1 MTANLTTHADQRAT
15 MMASLDR
22 VNLLAKRV
30 SQGVA
35 AIMAVA
41 VVALTIWAVR
51 TDSSV
56 RWLIGMVLAP
66 VAWIQLNRIA
76 QIVMVGPVRGMTD
89 ARIRKQLVTG
99 LAQYRDRIVS
109 EAHWPSNGPGMV
121 AVLQGGEM
129 LLVDAAGGYDFDPIP
144 ASQVVGAQVE
154 RKTTMHS
161 TSKQSGGTAIAVP
174 LGGGMAGAVS
184 SGKRS
189 TTTTRVE
196 EQAYL
201 DVRIERQPGGPI
213 SCHTIWFGDSISE
226 AETMAAAINRLAAQ
240 ARPGGSATPKGD
252 A

>member
-1 MTANLTTHADQRAT
+1 MTANLTAHADHRAS
-15 MMASLDR
+15 MVASIDR

-30 SQGVA
+30 SQGVMIVMVV
-35 AIMAVA
+35 AI
-41 VVALTIWAVR
+41 VALTIWALR

-66 VAWIQLNRIA
+66 FAWIQVNRIA
-76 QIVMVGPVRGMTD
+76 QIVMVGPVQGMTD
-89 ARIRKQLVTG
+89 ARIRKQLAAG

-109 EAHWPSNGPGMV
+109 EAHWPNNGPGMV

-129 LLVDAAGGYDFDPIP
+129 LLVDAAGGYDFDLIP

-154 RKTTMHS
+154 RKTTMYS
-161 TSKQSGGTAIAVP
+161 TSKQSGGTAIAVQ
-174 LGGGMAGAVS
+174 LGGGMAGAMS

-213 SCHTIWFGDSISE
+213 TCHTIWFGDSISE

-240 ARPGGSATPKGD
+240 TGQGGSATRKCEV
-252 A
+252 

>member
-1 MTANLTTHADQRAT
+1 MTANVTTHADQRAS
-15 MMASLDR
+15 MMASIDR

-35 AIMAVA
+35 AIIAVA
-41 VVALTIWAVR
+41 VVALTIWALR
-51 TDSSV
+51 TDSGV

-66 VAWIQLNRIA
+66 FAWIHLNRLA
-76 QIVMVGPVRGMTD
+76 QTVIVGPVQGVSD
-89 ARIRKQLVTG
+89 ARIRKQLAAG

-109 EAHWPSNGPGMV
+109 EASWSSNGPGMV

-129 LLVDAAGGYDFDPIP
+129 LLVNAAGGYDFDPIP

-174 LGGGMAGAVS
+174 LGGGMAGAMS

-213 SCHTIWFGDSISE
+213 SCHTIWFCDSVSE

-240 ARPGGSATPKGD
+240 VGQDGSTVPRGD
-252 A
+252 I